1 MFNVVLT
8 PVPFSGG
15 NFKKSLAKQIL
26 FWFDFFFFFFF
37 CSGSLTVFCAIIE
50 SPPNFEWLFPFILIV
65 KNSQSLWQQLLSF
78 LCKYRICIHCI
89 SVGLATAVYNSHCV
103 DPCSTE
109 PFL

>member
-8 PVPFSGG
+8 PVRISGG
-15 NFKKSLAKQIL
+15 NFSKSLAKQIL
-26 FWFDFFFFFFF
+26 FWFEFFFVFF
-37 CSGSLTVFCAIIE
+37 CAGSLIIFPAIID

-89 SVGLATAVYNSHCV
+89 SVGLSTAVYNCHCV
-103 DPCSTE
+103 DPCNTG